1 MRGESSPRLPVAG
14 YSAPILRSEDPLR
27 RETADVCAE
36 TFQGV
41 RKMVAAAIGT
51 GRSRVDRF
59 CEGDDAN
66 PLEVLTRSLDR
77 VLVEVGLDRI
87 LRVPRWLANR
97 YSHDLAVRLEVVGTI
112 GVQRAAASAVREV
125 NEGIAAALEAIHDE
139 SISPAELQRVEAEI
153 QQGVEQLHR
162 LLREAQ
168 ASAAK
173 FGATPLRGKN
183 VSKLSPARA

>member
-1 MRGESSPRLPVAG
+1 MRGESSRETPAPG
-14 YSAPILRSEDPLR
+14 YSGPVLRSEDPLR

-36 TFQGV
+36 AFQGV

-66 PLEVLTRSLDR
+66 PIEVLTRALDR
-77 VLVEVGLDRI
+77 TKLEAGIERVAGVL
-87 LRVPRWLANR
+87 RWLNGR
-97 YSHDLAVRLEVVGTI
+97 YGYDLAVRLEVVGTI
-112 GVQRAAASAVREV
+112 GVPRAAASAVREV
-125 NEGIAAALEAIHDE
+125 NEGIAAALEAIQDE
-139 SISPAELQRVEAEI
+139 SISPAELASVEAEI
-153 QQGVEQLHR
+153 QQGVERLHR

-173 FGATPLRGKN
+173 YGATPLRGKN
-183 VSKLSPARA
+183 VSKLSQARA